1 MRFIDRRD
9 AGRRLGAAADLRKYH
24 GHEKTMVV
32 GLARGGVP
40 VAAEVAD
47 ALQLPIGVL
56 VVRKLGW
63 PSQQELAMG
72 AMTSAGMRLLKP
84 GSVPDAVLQEAAFR
98 EGQTLARREERYRAF
113 APPPEVRGLRVLLVD
128 DGLATGASMLAAIAW
143 ARKQGATEV
152 VVAVPVAPASTCE
165 EVAREADEFVVL
177 LKPSDF
183 VAVGQ
188 FYEDFEQVTDEAVES
203 CLRSAATAQCG
214 PALLHPER
222 WGSAVDGWD
231 GGSS

>member
-1 MRFIDRRD
+1 
-9 AGRRLGAAADLRKYH
+9 
-24 GHEKTMVV
+24 MVV

-63 PSQQELAMG
+63 PGQQELAMG
-72 AMTSAGMRLLKP
+72 AMTSAGMRLLEP

-165 EVAREADEFVVL
+165 EVAREADELVVL
-177 LKPSDF
+177 LQPSDF

-203 CLRSAATAQCG
+203 CLRSAVAARCG